1 MIRKPLALL
10 SVAVSVGI
18 LAAGCGSSS
27 SSTTTAAPAS
37 STTTATATTATT
49 ATTNTGTGST
59 NAANPAVAEA
69 VAACK
74 SRINSAPQLSSSV
87 KSKLI
92 QICDQAANGNEAG
105 ARKAA
110 AQVCVEIIKATV
122 PQSVQAQALAGCP
135 KA

>member
-1 MIRKPLALL
+1 MIRRPLALL
-10 SVAVSVGI
+10 SVAASVGI
-18 LAAGCGSSS
+18 LAAGCGGSSS
-27 SSTTTAAPAS
+27 SSTSAAAPAS

-49 ATTNTGTGST
+49 TSGSTGST
-59 NAANPAVAEA
+59 NTANPAVAQV

-74 SRINSAPQLSSSV
+74 AQVNSSSQLSSSV

-92 QICDQAANGNEAG
+92 QLCDQAASGNEAG

-110 AQVCVEIIKATV
+110 AQVCTEIIKATV
-122 PQSVQAQALAGCP
+122 PQSVQAAALANCP